1 MSSIEVCSTLAQ
13 VLLRLA
19 HLILEPLRKL
29 LVRLILAR
37 SLLKLA
43 LEPADLALKT
53 HLDVRLFGGRLQV
66 ESVDL
71 LIG

>member
-1 MSSIEVCSTLAQ
+1 MGSIEVCSTLAQ
-13 VLLRLA
+13 VLLSLA

-53 HLDVRLFGGRLQV
+53 HLDVRLFGGRFQIQ
-66 ESVDL
+66 SVDL

>member
-1 MSSIEVCSTLAQ
+1 MGSIEVSSTLAQ